1 MKRILLAGF
10 ALSVCLNAAPIT
22 QADLQAAL
30 ESAKAAW
37 GVDIEVSIAFETH
50 PGSCD
55 LPNLAKSPDAALPQ
69 VAYERDSIT
78 SFTPAVETNDD
89 ELPVQPETT
98 VSVLRVITVNSSCK
112 WTSSWLKKVVMHEYG
127 HALGLKGHSQD
138 PHDIMNE
145 RIYDD
150 KGARVFGDQKITSQ
164 DRASLSLLL
173 ATK

>member
-10 ALSVCLNAAPIT
+10 AFSVCLNAAQIT
-22 QADLQAAL
+22 QADLQGAL
-30 ESAKAAW
+30 ESAKATW
-37 GVDIEVSIAFETH
+37 GVDVEVSIAFDTH
-50 PGSCD
+50 PVSCE
-55 LPNLAKSPDAALPQ
+55 LPNLAKNPNAAPPQ

-78 SFTPAVETNDD
+78 SFTPTAESDD
-89 ELPVQPETT
+89 DGAPVKSETT

-112 WTSSWLKKVVMHEYG
+112 WTAPWLKKVVLHEYG

-145 RIYDD
+145 NIYDD
-150 KGARVFGDQKITSQ
+150 KGARLFGDQRITSR
-164 DRASLSLLL
+164 DRASLSLLA